1 VAAIPQIISSIVNAL
16 MGNIDKIIMAG
27 VQLFVALIQNL
38 PTIVVEIVKAVPQ
51 IIGGIVRAF
60 TNSMGSIVTVG
71 GNIVKGLW
79 QGIQSLA
86 SWLWNKV
93 SGWISG
99 IWTGIKDFFGI
110 KSPSKQMGWVGEMLV
125 KGLAGSIQD
134 NGDEAVKAAEM
145 MSEDINDVMTSL
157 ASDMST
163 SLPTDFSVDTSV
175 GGVIS
180 NAAISSLGGVSGSL
194 VTVQQMIVRS
204 EDDIRRVSQELYN
217 LIQTGSRA
225 QGRFS
230 TT

>member
-1 VAAIPQIISSIVNAL
+1 
-16 MGNIDKIIMAG
+16 MD
-27 VQLFVALIQNL
+27 
-38 PTIVVEIVKAVPQ
+38 
-51 IIGGIVRAF
+51 
-60 TNSMGSIVTVG
+60 
-71 GNIVKGLW
+71 
-79 QGIQSLA
+79 
-86 SWLWNKV
+86 NKNC
-93 SGWISG
+93 GWISG

-145 MSEDINDVMTSL
+145 MSEDISDVMTSL

-163 SLPTDFSVDTSV
+163 SLPTEFSVDTSV

-180 NAAISSLGGVSGSL
+180 NAATSSLGGVSGSL

>member
-16 MGNIDKIIMAG
+16 IGNIDKIIMAG

-145 MSEDINDVMTSL
+145 LSEDINDVMTSL

>member
-1 VAAIPQIISSIVNAL
+1 MAAIPQIISSIVNAL
-16 MGNIDKIIMAG
+16 IGNIDKIIMAG

-93 SGWISG
+93 SGWING

-163 SLPTDFSVDTSV
+163 SLPTDFSVNTSV

-180 NAAISSLGGVSGSL
+180 NAATSSLGGVSGSL

>member
-1 VAAIPQIISSIVNAL
+1 MAAIPQIISSIVNAL
-16 MGNIDKIIMAG
+16 IGNIDKIIMAG

-145 MSEDINDVMTSL
+145 LSEDINDVMTSL